1 MTERSKSRSGPAQKR
16 SGRNAGAASGRSRS
30 DSSASSGSSV
40 SDGDGVLLP
49 ETRERILEGA
59 LEALGRH
66 GQRRLGMSDV
76 ASIAGVSRGTLYRYF
91 SSKEELFDSML
102 AYERERF
109 EAGVNKALSA
119 VPEGPKRIE
128 AHIEFLTHY
137 LNDHPAFARL
147 TESEP
152 RFVLSFLRDN
162 LSTFRNAT
170 GSLVDPV
177 LSHVPVVSSGEV
189 TADQVNDLLLRVLVS
204 FFLLPP
210 PKKEKSSLPALGA
223 LVRMVAG

>member
-1 MTERSKSRSGPAQKR
+1 MTGGTKSRPRPAKRPRPKAGAGTGAAR
-16 SGRNAGAASGRSRS
+16 SGSAGA
-30 DSSASSGSSV
+30 DSS
-40 SDGDGVLLP
+40 DGELLP

-76 ASIAGVSRGTLYRYF
+76 AAIAGVSRGTLYRYF

-109 EAGVNKALSA
+109 ESGVNKALSA

-128 AHIEFLTHY
+128 AHIEFLTGY
-137 LNDHPAFARL
+137 LRDHPALTRL
-147 TESEP
+147 VESEP
-152 RFVLSFLRDN
+152 RFVLAFLRGN
-162 LSTFRNAT
+162 LPTFRNAT

-177 LSHVPVVSSGEV
+177 LRHVPVVSSGEV

-210 PKKEKSSLPALGA
+210 GKNEKSSLPALGA
-223 LVRMVAG
+223 LVRMVSG